1 MFNYVKRKLA
11 TTCTFS
17 HTYKLLLKVIFTI
30 KNFKQKN
37 DTHTQTAKCNNGV
50 DQNYVH
56 FSSKLYLFAT
66 QSSKEIDVH
75 PLVGG

>member
-1 MFNYVKRKLA
+1 M
-11 TTCTFS
+11 T
-17 HTYKLLLKVIFTI
+17 H
-30 KNFKQKN
+30 
-37 DTHTQTAKCNNGV
+37 THTQTAKYNNGV

-66 QSSKEIDVH
+66 QTSKEIDVH